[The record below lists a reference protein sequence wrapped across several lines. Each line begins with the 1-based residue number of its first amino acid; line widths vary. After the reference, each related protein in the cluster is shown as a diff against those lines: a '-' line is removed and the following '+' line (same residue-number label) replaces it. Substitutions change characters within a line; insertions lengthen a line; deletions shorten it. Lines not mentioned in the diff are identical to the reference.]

1 MTLLL
6 RSTSNACTGFLACA
20 GLVVLLAHA
29 AAAPPPDS
37 KAAPASKYNYY
48 VSPDGSNSNP
58 GTEAS
63 PFQTIGHA
71 ASVALPDTTVHVA
84 KGTYAGGF
92 RTTMSGESN
101 ARIVYRSVVKWG
113 ARIVPPVKSISNTA
127 WDNRGSYVDIIGFD
141 IDGRGSST
149 GTAWQHGI
157 YNGGSYVSVRNNQVR
172 HIGEKRACGGSGSSG
187 IGLDSYYK
195 GVKSDVIGNRVHHI
209 GTPGCKFSKGI
220 YLNTTGRVQNNVLY
234 AIGGAGIQLWHDA
247 HHATISNNTVVG
259 STSGI
264 LVGGG
269 DYYHTKGPNDFTNVH
284 NNIVFDNKK
293 GITEIGWTGTNNTY
307 RNNLVFQNGGADW
320 GLRNGLKHTGTISA
334 APKFVNYSRDGTPD
348 LRLLP
353 TSPGIGKGIAS
364 LTPTV
369 DINGKA
375 RKLAAYD
382 VGAYQR

>member
-1 MTLLL
+1 MNAPS
-6 RSTSNACTGFLACA
+6 RSKRSFCTGALLCTGLAI
-20 GLVVLLAHA
+20 LAAPA
-29 AAAPPPDS
+29 AAAPPAPS
-37 KAAPASKYNYY
+37 KAASASKYNYY

-58 GTEAS
+58 GTETS
-63 PFQTIGHA
+63 PFQTIQHA
-71 ASVALPDTTVHVA
+71 ASVALPSTTIHVG

-92 RTTMSGESN
+92 RTTMSGE
-101 ARIVYRSVVKWG
+101 AGGRIVYLSTVKWG
-113 ARIVPPVKSISNTA
+113 AKIVPPVKSATNTA
-127 WDNRGSYVDIIGFD
+127 WDNRGSFVDIVGFD

-149 GTAWQHGI
+149 GTPWQHSL
-157 YNGGSYVSVRNNQVR
+157 YNGGSHVSIRNNQVQ
-172 HIGEKRACGGSGSSG
+172 HIAEKAACGGSGSSG
-187 IGLDSYYK
+187 IGVDSYYR
-195 GVKSDVIGNRVHHI
+195 GVNSDVIGNSVHNI
-209 GTPGCKFSKGI
+209 GTAGCKFSKGI

-247 HHATISNNTVVG
+247 NHATISNNTVVG

-269 DYYHTKGPNDFTNVH
+269 DYYHTKGPNDYTNVH
-284 NNIVFDNKK
+284 NNIVFDNKF
-293 GITEIGWTGTNNTY
+293 GITEHGWTGKNNTY
-307 RNNLVFQNGGADW
+307 RNNLVFQNASADW

-334 APKFVNYSRDGTPD
+334 APQFVNYSKDGKPD

-353 TSPGIGKGIAS
+353 GSPGIGKGIAS
-364 LTPTV
+364 HTPTV

>member
-92 RTTMSGESN
+92 RTTVSGESN